1 MYVYAIDKI
10 ANNTQNNFYT
20 PYEALAIDVAP
31 KVNRDERT
39 PFIIPKQ
46 WFKSLLLNTYDA
58 RSTFSNQYCLFLY
71 GEPFD
76 QALEIGKLCQIAQKC
91 GIPVYLYTDYKFS
104 SLFIDAFIYGRKD
117 YMRLLNHID
126 IMFESQ
132 PNTITTKESFQLK
145 SIDIS
150 QSMKYGTACYLH
162 ESN

>member
-46 WFKSLLLNTYDA
+46 WFKSLLLNAYDA

-91 GIPVYLYTDYKFS
+91 EIPVIFTQTINLVVFLLMLLYMAEK
-104 SLFIDAFIYGRKD
+104 
-117 YMRLLNHID
+117 
-126 IMFESQ
+126 
-132 PNTITTKESFQLK
+132 TICVS
-145 SIDIS
+145 
-150 QSMKYGTACYLH
+150 
-162 ESN
+162 